1 MARRMARRRQRNELR
16 RARPANERASSGGA
30 TRVSKPRGSFPS
42 GAITVVLVAGSRGW
56 GEAVRRYAEAA
67 GDLRVVAEASD
78 ARTAVALVRT
88 HRPAVV
94 LVDRKIW
101 RNRGPFSVAAALR
114 EAHRAARILAVARR
128 ADDAFALRVIRD
140 GGHGVMAEEA
150 LARQVPKAIRCLAAV
165 QAWLTRAQ
173 DARVLAALWRMKEE
187 GRGADAGF
195 GRGRRRYAYSGYV
208 NGQIAPW

>member
-1 MARRMARRRQRNELR
+1 M
-16 RARPANERASSGGA
+16 
-30 TRVSKPRGSFPS
+30 SKPRGSFPS

-56 GEAVRRYAEAA
+56 GKAVRRYAEAA

-94 LVDRKIW
+94 LVDRRIW
-101 RNRGPFSVAAALR
+101 RNRGPFSVASALR
-114 EAHRAARILAVARR
+114 EAHRAARILAVASR
-128 ADDAFALRVIRD
+128 ADDAFTLRVIRD

-150 LARQVPKAIRCLAAV
+150 LARQLPEAVRCLVAG

-173 DARVLAALWRMKEE
+173 DARVLAALWRLKEG
-187 GRGADAGF
+187 GRGAGAGF
-195 GRGRRRYAYSGYV
+195 GRGRRRS
-208 NGQIAPW
+208 